1 MLNLL
6 ERCLPFDHA
15 VMEAVQKLA
24 EIGGGVMD
32 KIMLALTFLGE
43 ETFVILLIIA
53 VYWCWNKR
61 LGEYLLFSLYT
72 AMSLNGL
79 LKDLIARPRPFLTER
94 FSDLR
99 YVRVEGALVDTAHL
113 SSSWSFP
120 SGHSQTAGS
129 ICGSLAYGRKAGAKL
144 LCGLLILLVMLS
156 RVYLGVHYP
165 TDTIVG
171 ALLGLLCAW
180 LCGALFRRFYHH
192 KVLLMLAAVLLSGS
206 VLLLNF
212 TVDTVKTIA
221 LGLGAVVGL
230 WLEQR
235 AVQFRPAKSVF
246 ARVLRLVIGFAL
258 LMGIRLGL
266 KPLLP
271 DLMWCHALRYAL
283 MGFTGTFLWPWFFTR
298 AGL

>member
-1 MLNLL
+1 M
-6 ERCLPFDHA
+6 
-15 VMEAVQKLA
+15 
-24 EIGGGVMD
+24 
-32 KIMLALTFLGE
+32 
-43 ETFVILLIIA
+43 
-53 VYWCWNKR
+53 
-61 LGEYLLFSLYT
+61 
-72 AMSLNGL
+72 
-79 LKDLIARPRPFLTER
+79 
-94 FSDLR
+94 
-99 YVRVEGALVDTAHL
+99 
-113 SSSWSFP
+113 
-120 SGHSQTAGS
+120 
-129 ICGSLAYGRKAGAKL
+129 
-144 LCGLLILLVMLS
+144 
-156 RVYLGVHYP
+156 
-165 TDTIVG
+165 
-171 ALLGLLCAW
+171 CAW